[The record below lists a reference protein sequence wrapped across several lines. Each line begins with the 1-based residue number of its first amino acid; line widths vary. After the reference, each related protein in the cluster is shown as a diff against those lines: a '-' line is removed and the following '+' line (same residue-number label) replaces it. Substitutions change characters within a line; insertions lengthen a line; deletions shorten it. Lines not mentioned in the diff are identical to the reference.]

1 MGHMINEAR
10 TKQRSLV
17 VTLLDLKNA
26 FGEVHHNLIPT
37 ILSYHHIPSHIQALV
52 SSLYSGF
59 KTSILTDTFQTPAIP
74 VCRGALQGDCLSPL
88 IFNLCF
94 NTYIQYIK
102 AEKYK
107 QLGFS
112 PHDENDRMFQPVHW
126 FQFADDAAV
135 VTSGEKENQLL
146 LNCFTRWCQWANF
159 VIRVDKCV
167 TFGIKKY
174 STRSLQFQPKLFVNN
189 QSVPVAKNGESFKYL
204 GRFFDFEMTNGS
216 HKERLLSMFPSLLK
230 EIDDLPLHPKNKLLL
245 YHRYV
250 LSKVSWHFTV
260 ADLSKTWVI
269 ENLDNLVSK
278 YIRQWLDLPISA
290 TLTSI
295 VLSKNQFG
303 LDLQL
308 PSVKFT
314 QCQTVSRNAL
324 RTSPNTNI
332 QALWKNTSS
341 GMNLQYDIFRNTK
354 EVLKAVKSESRE
366 RLAHQLL
373 SQGAIISFLLD
384 HSLKKLNG
392 LWSVV
397 QSNLPTN
404 IFNFTIKYLNNTLP
418 TRKNL
423 SLWNLS
429 QSSDCEFCLLPET
442 LLHVVA
448 GCKVY
453 LEQGRYTWRHNSALN
468 FLATSLKAIEG
479 SSLFADIPGFS
490 SPSIITGD
498 NLRPDLLLR
507 TKENILYVLEL
518 TIGFETNLNCN
529 AERKRLK
536 YARLVSDL
544 RPRFKSV
551 IFVNLSISSLGIF
564 SDSCSSFLEMCD
576 SLSIDDQHKRY
587 LISKLSTI
595 SIRTTYYIFC
605 CRNKTW
611 TNQELLPFS
620 RFFFSFSLLRL

>member
-1 MGHMINEAR
+1 MGHMINKAC

-52 SSLYSGF
+52 SSSYSGF

-74 VCRGALQGDCLSPL
+74 ICRGALQGDCLSPL

-112 PHDENDRMFQPVHW
+112 PHEENDRMFQPVHW

-159 VIRVDKCV
+159 VIRVYKCV

-189 QSVPVAKNGESFKYL
+189 QSVPVAKNGEYFKYL
-204 GRFFDFEMTNGS
+204 GRFFDFEMTNCS

-314 QCQTVSRNAL
+314 QCP
-324 RTSPNTNI
+324 PN
-332 QALWKNTSS
+332 
-341 GMNLQYDIFRNTK
+341 
-354 EVLKAVKSESRE
+354 
-366 RLAHQLL
+366 
-373 SQGAIISFLLD
+373 
-384 HSLKKLNG
+384 
-392 LWSVV
+392 
-397 QSNLPTN
+397 
-404 IFNFTIKYLNNTLP
+404 
-418 TRKNL
+418 
-423 SLWNLS
+423 
-429 QSSDCEFCLLPET
+429 
-442 LLHVVA
+442 
-448 GCKVY
+448 
-453 LEQGRYTWRHNSALN
+453 
-468 FLATSLKAIEG
+468 
-479 SSLFADIPGFS
+479 FS
-490 SPSIITGD
+490 
-498 NLRPDLLLR
+498 
-507 TKENILYVLEL
+507 
-518 TIGFETNLNCN
+518 
-529 AERKRLK
+529 
-536 YARLVSDL
+536 
-544 RPRFKSV
+544 
-551 IFVNLSISSLGIF
+551 
-564 SDSCSSFLEMCD
+564 
-576 SLSIDDQHKRY
+576 
-587 LISKLSTI
+587 
-595 SIRTTYYIFC
+595 
-605 CRNKTW
+605 
-611 TNQELLPFS
+611 
-620 RFFFSFSLLRL
+620 